1 MQKIRLDL
9 DSLSVESF
17 ETTGE
22 KAAPRGTVEGYYSVV
37 GTCDAFIGTC
47 APGATCAGCAGTAKC
62 TLAHPED
69 EM

>member
-1 MQKIRLDL
+1 MAKMRLDL
-9 DSLSVESF
+9 DRLDVQSF
-17 ETTGE
+17 ETT
-22 KAAPRGTVEGYYSVV
+22 AAGLRTRGTVQGYYSVV

-62 TLAHPED
+62 TLARPED